1 MPSTNG
7 TISEVVVGTGILY
20 CAAISNDGLASGDY
34 VAFPTDN
41 GGAWADPASGWT
53 DVGYSEDGWTLEM
66 DKTFEDI
73 MVAEEIDPIATFKT
87 AQEVRLTGEL
97 SQASHA
103 KLIYAMG
110 GGTSTSGKIGSGVN
124 GAAGTSA
131 TGYTTLTPPT
141 SSSFT
146 EYSLLLETDGP
157 KGTNGVATRMVRIPR
172 AVNTGSFSMQHAK
185 APQKVVLATE
195 FKILVPESTGLH
207 VGSDANGFFYLFD
220 IVDNTN
226 ADGAGGSENP

>member
-97 SQASHA
+97 AQASQSNL
-103 KLIYAMG
+103 LIALG
-110 GGTSTSGKIGSGVN
+110 GGTITTGDGNNGYQSGYNAI
-124 GAAGTSA
+124 
-131 TGYTTLTPPT
+131 TPPT
-141 SSSFT
+141 T
-146 EYSLLLETDGP
+146 DNYDEKSLLLIVDGP
-157 KGTNGVATRMVRIPR
+157 NGADRHVEIPR
-172 AVNTGSFSMQHAK
+172 AVNVGAFSMAHQK
-185 APQKVVLATE
+185 APQKVVIATE
-195 FKILVPESTGLH
+195 FKLLAPK
-207 VGSDANGFFYLFD
+207 ANAQYQELFR
-220 IVDNTN
+220 IIDNTN
-226 ADGAGGSENP
+226 AAVNDMFDIN

>member
-97 SQASHA
+97 AQASQSNLLLA
-103 KLIYAMG
+103 LG
-110 GGTSTSGKIGSGVN
+110 GGTITTGDGSNGYQSGYNAI
-124 GAAGTSA
+124 
-131 TGYTTLTPPT
+131 TPPT
-141 SSSFT
+141 T
-146 EYSLLLETDGP
+146 DNYDEKSLLLIVDGP
-157 KGTNGVATRMVRIPR
+157 NGADRHVEIPR
-172 AVNTGSFSMQHAK
+172 AVNVGAFSMAHQK
-185 APQKVVLATE
+185 APQKVVIATE
-195 FKILVPESTGLH
+195 FKLLAPK
-207 VGSDANGFFYLFD
+207 ANAQYQELFR
-220 IVDNTN
+220 IIDNTN
-226 ADGAGGSENP
+226 AAVDDMFDIN

>member
-20 CAAISNDGLASGDY
+20 CAAISNDGNASGDY

-41 GGAWADPASGWT
+41 GGAWADPASGWV

-97 SQASHA
+97 AQASQANIQVA
-103 KLIYAMG
+103 LG
-110 GGTSTSGKIGSGVN
+110 GGTLTTGDGSNGYETGFNAISPPSTDDFDEK
-124 GAAGTSA
+124 
-131 TGYTTLTPPT
+131 
-141 SSSFT
+141 
-146 EYSLLLETDGP
+146 SLLLIVDGP
-157 KGTNGVATRMVRIPR
+157 AGADRHVQIPR
-172 AVNTGSFSMQHAK
+172 TINVGAFSMAHQK
-185 APQKVVLATE
+185 APQKVVIATE
-195 FKILVPESTGLH
+195 FKVLAPKSVSQFQE
-207 VGSDANGFFYLFD
+207 LFR

-226 ADGAGGSENP
+226 DSEVFDIN